1 MCAAPTAGKAVAGKQ
16 VALRGR
22 GVKCFTDPSSTLSTA
37 AGLHKKLGHQPR
49 EAAGGGM
56 GPCLLALSLLS
67 SFLRFR
73 DQSMK
78 WGHSHSPWA
87 FPPL

>member
-1 MCAAPTAGKAVAGKQ
+1 MWAGLTAGKAVAGKQ

-49 EAAGGGM
+49 EAAEGRHGSLFVCSE
-56 GPCLLALSLLS
+56 PAFFLL
-67 SFLRFR
+67 
-73 DQSMK
+73 MV
-78 WGHSHSPWA
+78 
-87 FPPL
+87 